1 MMFWILVGLM
11 SLFALAFVVVPIV
24 RPGTKRVPLLI
35 IGLVICLPIAA
46 VLVYQNLGTPTA
58 ATQPAMQMPPM
69 PAGMPEGHPAA
80 NAMNM
85 DLGKLADILAEKL
98 KAKPEN
104 AEGWALLARTYVEL
118 KRHKESLPAFEKA
131 CAMTPKDP
139 NLLADYA
146 DALAVSNSNQ
156 LDKKAEDL
164 VDQALAINPVLPK
177 ALMLKATIEF
187 NSKNYQQAIA
197 NWEKLLT
204 VSGLDAETTKQVRG
218 SIEEARRMMNPA
230 K

>member
-1 MMFWILVGLM
+1 MFWILVGLM

-187 NSKNYQQAIA
+187 NRKNYQQAIA

-204 VSGLDAETTKQVRG
+204 VSGLDAETTKEARG
-218 SIEEARRMMNPA
+218 SIEEARRMIGA
-230 K
+230 EK

>member
-187 NSKNYQQAIA
+187 NRKNYQQAIA

-204 VSGLDAETTKQVRG
+204 VSGLDAETTKEARG
-218 SIEEARRMMNPA
+218 SIEEARRMIGA
-230 K
+230 EK

>member
-85 DLGKLADILAEKL
+85 DLGKLADKLAEKL
-98 KAKPEN
+98 KANPEN

-187 NSKNYQQAIA
+187 NRKNYQQAIA

-204 VSGLDAETTKQVRG
+204 VSGLDAETTKEARG
-218 SIEEARRMMNPA
+218 SIEEARRMIGA
-230 K
+230 EK

>member
-104 AEGWALLARTYVEL
+104 TAGWALLARTYVEL

-187 NSKNYQQAIA
+187 NRKNYQQAIA

-204 VSGLDAETTKQVRG
+204 VSGLDAETTKEARG
-218 SIEEARRMMNPA
+218 SIEEARRMIGA
-230 K
+230 EK

>member
-1 MMFWILVGLM
+1 MFWILVGLM
-11 SLFALAFVVVPIV
+11 SLFALAFVVIPIV
-24 RPGTKRVPLLI
+24 KPETKRKPLLI

-46 VLVYQNLGTPTA
+46 VLVYQKIGTPTA

-69 PAGMPEGHPAA
+69 PAGMPEGHPSA
-80 NAMNM
+80 NVMNM
-85 DLGKLADILAEKL
+85 DLGKLADKLAEKL
-98 KAKPEN
+98 KANPEN

-131 CAMTPKDP
+131 SALIPKDP
-139 NLLADYA
+139 NLMADYA

-164 VDQALAINPVLPK
+164 VDQALAINPMHVK

-187 NSKNYQQAIA
+187 NRKNYQQAIV

-204 VSGLDAETTKQVRG
+204 VSGLDAETTKEARG
-218 SIEEARRMMNPA
+218 SIEEARRMMSIA